1 MRKLAIILISILL
14 TACRGATQYQSLTQ
28 DWVGVSASEL
38 VAKWGEPTSKIT
50 MSNGNTEYR
59 YNAIQK
65 IQYADTVNPSY
76 ATVTGSGQVVTSPTE
91 VVSGDTYFLK
101 CETTFEVDEN
111 NIVVAVYAEGNSCD
125 VSAQLAALITHT

>member
-1 MRKLAIILISILL
+1 MRKLAIILISIAL
-14 TACRGATQYQSLTQ
+14 TACSGATQYQSLTQ
-28 DWVGVSASEL
+28 NWVGVSASEL
-38 VAKWGEPTSKIT
+38 VAQWGEPTSKIT
-50 MSNGNTEYR
+50 TSNGNTEYR

-101 CETTFEVDEN
+101 CETTFEVDKN
-111 NIVVAVYAEGNSCD
+111 NTIVDVYAEGNNCD
-125 VSAQLAALITHT
+125 VSAQLKAQLTHT